1 MPHYKIVI
9 RDWNEPRAWV
19 AVVEAHAADAINV
32 SYDGGRLVVSIVSDY
47 FDSGNRDEGDSSDF
61 SYPHLIGCQFS
72 VNINATGD
80 ALYEPQWIDKND
92 L

>member
-1 MPHYKIVI
+1 MPHYKIVLS
-9 RDWNEPRAWV
+9 DWNEPRAWA
-19 AVVEAHAADAINV
+19 AVVDEQESDVNV
-32 SYDGGRLVVSIVSDY
+32 HHDGGRLAVSIVSDY
-47 FDSGNRDEGDSSDF
+47 FDIGNRDVGDSSDF